1 MIMEEVKPDSGSFSL
16 GDTVK
21 LVYVDQSHKTN
32 LIQKKQFG
40 KTLVMNKT

>member
-21 LVYVDQSHKTN
+21 LAYVDQSHK
-32 LIQKKQFG
+32 LINPE
-40 KTLVMNKT
+40 KTIWQNLVMNKT